1 MCTLFETFCVVCWI
15 DVFAIPTDGTDIRKS
30 IGLLPSFSRALCKI
44 LEHLWVLPIE
54 EIIVKLEL
62 INTFQFVLIE
72 GRSIVMHLICLP
84 FFGVFMTVGNQASVV
99 PILVYVLHIVK
110 QVTCCHKVL
119 VLVLVRLQLQ
129 KL

>member
-1 MCTLFETFCVVCWI
+1 MR
-15 DVFAIPTDGTDIRKS
+15 VFST
-30 IGLLPSFSRALCKI
+30 LCKV
-44 LEHLWVLPIE
+44 LKHLWVPKIE
-54 EIIVKLEL
+54 EIVVILEF

-72 GRSIVMHLICLP
+72 GRSIVMHLIGLP
-84 FFGVFMTVGNQASVV
+84 FSRVFVTVRNQAAVV

-110 QVTCCHKVL
+110 QLTCYHKVL